1 MADDTETPT
10 HAETRRQD
18 EPPTHDEDATSESD
32 NGHTRPESDG
42 EAAPAT
48 LGEESGT
55 DADAPIADEASVA
68 KVYYEDGE
76 PVVLAAAFV
85 IEDWPWV
92 VGFDQIGTDGY
103 DYVSIPTERIVGV
116 RSPRYAVFS
125 HNGHRVTAYGV
136 MDEEIREFRD
146 LLPL

>member
-1 MADDTETPT
+1 MTDDAEAPTHDETRRRDETPT
-10 HAETRRQD
+10 HD
-18 EPPTHDEDATSESD
+18 GDS
-32 NGHTRPESDG
+32 RPEGDG
-42 EAAPAT
+42 NNDEAAPAT
-48 LGEESGT
+48 LGEDGAG
-55 DADAPIADEASVA
+55 DADAPIADDASVA

-76 PVVLAAAFV
+76 PVVLSAAFV

-92 VGFDQIGTDGY
+92 VGFDQAGTDGY

-125 HNGHRVTAYGV
+125 HNGRRVTAYGV
-136 MDEEIREFRD
+136 MDEDIREFRD

>member
-1 MADDTETPT
+1 MTGDTETPT
-10 HAETRRQD
+10 HGGRTR
-18 EPPTHDEDATSESD
+18 SESD
-32 NGHTRPESDG
+32 DGRTRPEFDG

-48 LGEESGT
+48 VGEAST
-55 DADAPIADEASVA
+55 ADAGAPIADETPVA

-76 PVVLAAAFV
+76 PVVLSAALV
-85 IEDWPWV
+85 IEGWPWV
-92 VGFDQIGTDGY
+92 VGFDQAGTDGY

-125 HNGHRVTAYGV
+125 HNGRRVTAYGV

>member
-1 MADDTETPT
+1 MTEDAETPT
-10 HAETRRQD
+10 HDGRTR
-18 EPPTHDEDATSESD
+18 SESD
-32 NGHTRPESDG
+32 DGRTRPEFDE

-48 LGEESGT
+48 VGEAST
-55 DADAPIADEASVA
+55 ADAGAPIADETPVA

-76 PVVLAAAFV
+76 PVVLSAAFV
-85 IEDWPWV
+85 IEGWPWV
-92 VGFDQIGTDGY
+92 VGFDQAGTDGY

-125 HNGHRVTAYGV
+125 HNGRRVTAYGV

>member
-1 MADDTETPT
+1 MTDDPETPT
-10 HAETRRQD
+10 HNETLTYD
-18 EPPTHDEDATSESD
+18 ETPAHDGDTRSEEDEND
-32 NGHTRPESDG
+32 DK
-42 EAAPAT
+42 AAPAT
-48 LGEESGT
+48 VGEAGMT
-55 DADAPIADEASVA
+55 NADAPVADETPVA

-76 PVVLAAAFV
+76 PVVLSAAFV
-85 IEDWPWV
+85 IEGWPWV
-92 VGFDQIGTDGY
+92 VGFDQAGTDGY

-125 HNGHRVTAYGV
+125 HNGRRVTAYGV